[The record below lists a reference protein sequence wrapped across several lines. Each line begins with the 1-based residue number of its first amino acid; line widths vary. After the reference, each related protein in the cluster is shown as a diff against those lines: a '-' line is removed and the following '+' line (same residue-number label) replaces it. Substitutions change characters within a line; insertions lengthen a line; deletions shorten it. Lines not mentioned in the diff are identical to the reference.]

1 MTKVMQ
7 IRKKN
12 VDLAQLYQDVK
23 ETLRKENYKITKDD
37 VTGFTFHM
45 RAIKTNVTRIIV
57 GAARDIELVIAGEPN
72 NFAVAIMVG
81 AWGKNIAISSVTG
94 FVIAST
100 VAAPA
105 LAAGTLAAAGSF
117 LTARAYEDKL
127 HKDIDKLV
135 EAHART
141 EPASQNPS

>member
-1 MTKVMQ
+1 MTNIIQ
-7 IRKKN
+7 ITNRN
-12 VDLAQLYQDVK
+12 IDLAQLYHNIKDA
-23 ETLRKENYKITKDD
+23 LREENFKITKDD
-37 VTGFTFHM
+37 VTEYTYHM
-45 RAIKTNVTRIIV
+45 RAVKTNVTRIIV

-105 LAAGTLAAAGSF
+105 LVAGTIAAAGSF
-117 LTARAYEDKL
+117 LTARVFEEKL
-127 HKDIDKLV
+127 NKDIMKMI
-135 EAHART
+135 EAYARI
-141 EPASQNPS
+141 

>member
-7 IRKKN
+7 IKKKN

-23 ETLRKENYKITKDD
+23 DTLVKENYKIIKDD
-37 VTGFTFHM
+37 VTGFTFHV

-100 VAAPA
+100 VAGPA
-105 LAAGTLAAAGSF
+105 LVAGTLAAAGSF
-117 LTARAYEDKL
+117 LTARAFEDKL
-127 HKDIDKLV
+127 HKDIEKLV
-135 EAHART
+135 EAHSRL

>member
-57 GAARDIELVIAGEPN
+57 GA
-72 NFAVAIMVG
+72 
-81 AWGKNIAISSVTG
+81 S
-94 FVIAST
+94 
-100 VAAPA
+100 
-105 LAAGTLAAAGSF
+105 
-117 LTARAYEDKL
+117 
-127 HKDIDKLV
+127 
-135 EAHART
+135 
-141 EPASQNPS
+141 

>member
-12 VDLAQLYQDVK
+12 VDLARLYADVK
-23 ETLRKENYKITKDD
+23 DALRKENYKIIKDD
-37 VTGFTFHM
+37 VTGFTFHL

-94 FVIAST
+94 FVIASA
-100 VAAPA
+100 VAGPA

-117 LTARAYEDKL
+117 LTARAFEDKL
-127 HKDIDKLV
+127 HKDIETLV
-135 EAHART
+135 EAHSMT
-141 EPASQNPS
+141 EPAPQTSS

>member
-23 ETLRKENYKITKDD
+23 EALKKDNYKITKDD

-105 LAAGTLAAAGSF
+105 LAVGTLAAAGSF
-117 LTARAYEDKL
+117 LTARAFEDKF
-127 HKDIDKLV
+127 HKDIEKLV
-135 EAHART
+135 EARSMTET
-141 EPASQNPS
+141 EPPNPS